1 MTFSYLLN
9 LEDDFD
15 YFDYANK
22 SDDRML
28 IISVLILSVSITG
41 RNIDDDDVLVV
52 SYSDF
57 YTLSLLNNFSL
68 TTTIFRIITST
79 TAINIDY
86 VTAFCFHLSYFI

>member
-41 RNIDDDDVLVV
+41 RNIDDDVLVV

-68 TTTIFRIITST
+68 TTTIFSIITST
-79 TAINIDY
+79 TAINIDF
-86 VTAFCFHLSYFI
+86 VMAFCFHLSYFI